1 MTDHNPNANG
11 FRSGFELGK
20 LYADVQDY
28 LFRSGEDE
36 DGPLARTL
44 LAAINAI
51 GNAPDPG
58 PATQA
63 VIDAWEK
70 D

>member
-1 MTDHNPNANG
+1 MTDPNPSANG

-20 LYADVQDY
+20 LYAEVQEY
-28 LFRSGEDE
+28 LYRSGESE

-51 GNAPDPG
+51 GTAPDPG

-63 VIDAWEK
+63 VIDAWET